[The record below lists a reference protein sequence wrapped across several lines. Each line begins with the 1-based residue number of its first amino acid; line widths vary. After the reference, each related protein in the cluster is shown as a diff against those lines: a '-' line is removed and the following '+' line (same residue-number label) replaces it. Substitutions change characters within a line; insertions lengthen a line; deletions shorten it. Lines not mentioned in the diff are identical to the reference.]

1 MQPRTSLA
9 VASALAFANSGVL
22 AAASP
27 PSANQCCVGLRSV
40 LSPSQVLDPNSPLYA
55 TQQSTYYSGEQ
66 AVQHPTCRVTPRSA
80 SDVSAVMKFA
90 TQNGCEFAVR
100 SGGHMSWEGSSNIGP
115 EGFTIDLESLTEI
128 QLSDDSTTVSI
139 PPGLRWADVYGFLQP
154 HHLHTA
160 GGRSSG
166 VGVGGFLVGGGI
178 SFLSLEHGF
187 GSDTI
192 IDYEV
197 VLSNGSIVHANENE
211 RSDLYWA
218 LKGGSTNYGIVTKF
232 QMPTFPL
239 DQMWGGSL
247 FFNASIGLQLF
258 EYLVDFTTRLA
269 IDPQGLS
276 AFSFAWNPTLKDYAV
291 WSPNA
296 YLKPVAFPPLFEG
309 LRDFDAFEDT
319 MRITNLVS
327 VTDEIN
333 VSSPG
338 GSRTQWIAAVF
349 DANAQ
354 FPWDTFLHG
363 KELFAD
369 DVQRP
374 GVTWAL
380 TVQPINVGMIAAAAN
395 RGGNPFGLS
404 VSDGDQ
410 FLLLASTFWTNPD
423 DDAILKAKTQQFEKW
438 IRDTAGERGILNRFI
453 YMNYALDT
461 QPVLESF
468 GQENFNRMKEIK
480 NKYDPEN
487 LLKLW
492 KGGWKL

>member
-1 MQPRTSLA
+1 MQSRGPLSVSVL
-9 VASALAFANSGVL
+9 ALATSGAFA
-22 AAASP
+22 AIHPASP
-27 PSANQCCVGLRSV
+27 NQCCLGLQGV
-40 LSPSQVLDPNSPLYA
+40 LSPAQIAYPTAALYA
-55 TQQSTYYSGEQ
+55 AQQSTYYSGEQ
-66 AVQHPTCRVTPRSA
+66 AAQQPSCRVMPNDA
-80 SDVSAVMKFA
+80 NDVSAIIQFA
-90 TQNGCEFAVR
+90 TQNGCQFAVR
-100 SGGHMSWEGSSNIGP
+100 SGGHMNWEGSSNIGP
-115 EGFTIDLESLTEI
+115 QGFTIDLENLTDI
-128 QLSDDSTTVSI
+128 QLLNNSTTVTI
-139 PPGLRWADVYGFLQP
+139 QPGLRWSDVYGFLQP
-154 HHLHTA
+154 YHLHTT

-166 VGVGGFLVGGGI
+166 VGVGGFLIGGGV

-232 QMPTFPL
+232 ELPTFEL

-247 FFNASIGLQLF
+247 YFNASIGLELF
-258 EYLVDFTTRLA
+258 EYLVDFTARLA
-269 IDPQGLS
+269 IDPKGLS
-276 AFSFAWNPTLKDYAV
+276 AFSFAWNPASEDYIV
-291 WSPNA
+291 WTPNA
-296 YLKPVAFPPLFEG
+296 YLKPVAYPPLFAG
-309 LRDFDAFEDT
+309 LQDFPTLDDT

-354 FPWDTFLHG
+354 FPWDTFLYG
-363 KELFAD
+363 KALFAD

-380 TVQPINVGMIAAAAN
+380 TVQPINTGMMAASAR

-404 VSDGDQ
+404 VADGDQ
-410 FLLLASTFWTNPD
+410 FLLLVSTFWTDPAD
-423 DDAILKAKTQQFEKW
+423 DVILKAKTQQFEAW
-438 IRDTAGERGILNRFI
+438 IRATAGQRGILNRFI
-453 YMNYALDT
+453 YMNYALNT

-468 GQENFNRMKEIK
+468 GQVNYDRMKEIK
-480 NKYDPEN
+480 DKYDPGN